1 MSVYEISRYTTRQ
14 LLPSSKAVGLKRLQ
28 ARIAVENRFRSCS
41 FTGKAALSLNSLR
54 DIPSRRAKEIRL
66 AGRGGAPEP
75 VNHKNTRDY
84 KGADDYQRGSAEDVS
99 PGCTLSLVH
108 VFSCNQNWI
117 PGFKWILPLPLLM
130 SYAICW
136 ILKYTVVYTKV
147 SLWLSITIMNI
158 IINIIINNK

>member
-1 MSVYEISRYTTRQ
+1 MRDEIRRKRNRIQSSFILCLSTKFQGILPDNYYPRPRQ
-14 LLPSSKAVGLKRLQ
+14 LDWKDYKRGSLLKIASEAVHSR
-28 ARIAVENRFRSCS
+28 ARP
-41 FTGKAALSLNSLR
+41 LSLNSLR

-108 VFSCNQNWI
+108 VFSRNQNWI
-117 PGFKWILPLPLLM
+117 PRIKCILPLPLLLF
-130 SYAICW
+130 YAICW
-136 ILKYTVVYTKV
+136 ILKCTVVYTKV
-147 SLWLSITIMNI
+147 HR
-158 IINIIINNK
+158 